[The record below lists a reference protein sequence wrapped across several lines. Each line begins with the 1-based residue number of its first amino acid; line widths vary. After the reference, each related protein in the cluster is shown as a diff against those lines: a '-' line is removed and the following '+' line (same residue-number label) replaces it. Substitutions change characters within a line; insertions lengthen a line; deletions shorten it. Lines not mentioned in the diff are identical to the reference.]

1 MGRTSRTSSDTPAV
15 ALFRRLL
22 LLYPAEFRHEYGREM
37 VFDFAELYRD
47 AAGRRGL
54 ARAAAVAAL
63 WLSTI
68 ADLAWSA
75 PREHMDTII
84 RDVRYG
90 VRVMLRERAVTAVAV
105 LALALGAGAN
115 TAIFSVVDGVL
126 LRPLPFPEPE
136 RLVRVAAENPSQQ
149 ITNGPTSFQDYS
161 DWKAETGAF
170 AGLSYFLPWNTVLAE
185 GDEPERLPAVL
196 MSHDT
201 FTTLGLKPVAGRS
214 FLPEEDRPGG
224 ERVVMIT
231 EGFWK
236 RRYGGDPA
244 VVGGALRFTGGT
256 RTIVGVVPDV
266 LGPIFGEAE
275 IFIPWTPDPA
285 NGRSD
290 RFIIALGRLRPGAT
304 ATQAN
309 AELGAVSARLESAY
323 LKDNEGWGATV
334 VPLMDFVAGEVRPAL
349 LVLLGAV
356 AFVLLIACVNVAN
369 LLLARAAAR
378 RREVALRTALG
389 ATRWRLVRQFLT
401 ESVLLYG
408 LGGVAG
414 LAVAAVII
422 RLLVAY
428 GPRNI
433 PRLEEVSL
441 DARALAFTFGV
452 SVAVGLLFGIVPA
465 LRASREDLA
474 GTLREARASGESFAR
489 NRLRG
494 TLVVV
499 EVALSF
505 VLLVGAGLLVE
516 SFVRV
521 RGVDPGFNPD
531 GVVVAQM
538 RLPNHY
544 DTPEKEAAVV
554 DRLLASL
561 AAMPG
566 ARAVAGAGNLPLGGG
581 GFYSASAFIR
591 EGDPVAK
598 ESERQ
603 TMIVPVTADYFRAME
618 IQLLRGRGLSVDDN
632 RLGSPPVIVVNET
645 IAARYYPGQDP
656 VGKRVWFVDEEETP
670 REIVGV
676 VRDIR
681 NAGLDTPPDPITY
694 MPLLQRPLNS
704 LAFVVR
710 AEGDPASLVPAIK
723 AATRE
728 VDPLVAVFQARALS
742 EIVAE
747 SVSGRRF
754 QMALLTSF
762 AFLALLLA
770 AVGVYGVM
778 SYSVARRTNEI
789 GVRVALGATTGSV
802 TRLVVGQGTRLAL
815 AGIALGLAGALA
827 LSRVLESTLYG
838 VSPTDVRTLATA
850 AALLAGVAVLACYIP
865 ARRAARV
872 DPVAALRHE

>member
-1 MGRTSRTSSDTPAV
+1 MGHAPRTSFDTPAV

-22 LLYPAEFRHEYGREM
+22 ILYPAEFRHEYGREM
-37 VFDFAELYRD
+37 TFDFAELYRE
-47 AAGRRGL
+47 AAGRPWP

-63 WLSTI
+63 WLDTI

-75 PREHMDTII
+75 PREHMDTIL

-161 DWKAETGAF
+161 DWKTEIGAF

-201 FTTLGLKPVAGRS
+201 FTTLGVRPVAGRT
-214 FLPEEDRPGG
+214 FLPEEDRPGA

-244 VVGGALRFTGGT
+244 LVGRAIRFTGGT
-256 RTIVGVVPDV
+256 RTVVGVVPDV
-266 LGPIFGEAE
+266 LEPIFGEAE

-304 ATQAN
+304 AAQAN
-309 AELGAVSARLESAY
+309 AELGAVSARLEAAY
-323 LKDNEGWGATV
+323 LKENEGWGAAV
-334 VPLMDFVAGEVRPAL
+334 VPLIDFVAGEVRPAL

-433 PRLEEVSL
+433 PRLAEVSL

-474 GTLREARASGESFAR
+474 SPLREARSTGESFAR
-489 NRLRG
+489 NRLRS

-538 RLPNHY
+538 SLPSRY
-544 DTPEKEAAVV
+544 ETPEQEAEVI

-566 ARAVAGAGNLPLGGG
+566 ARAVGGAGNLPLGGG

-645 IAARYYPGQDP
+645 IAARYYPGGDP
-656 VGKRVWFVDEEETP
+656 IGKRVSFVDEEETP

-681 NAGLDTPPDPITY
+681 NAGLDTPPDPTTY
-694 MPLLQRPLNS
+694 VPLLQRPLNS

-728 VDPLVAVFQARALS
+728 VDPLVPVFQARALS

-747 SVSGRRF
+747 SVSARRF
-754 QMALLTSF
+754 HMALLTSF

-827 LSRVLESTLYG
+827 LSRVLESALYG

-872 DPVAALRHE
+872 DPAAALRHE

>member
-1 MGRTSRTSSDTPAV
+1 MGHAPRTSFDTPAV

-22 LLYPAEFRHEYGREM
+22 ILYPAEFRHEYGREM
-37 VFDFAELYRD
+37 TFDFAELYRE
-47 AAGRRGL
+47 AAGRPWP

-63 WLSTI
+63 WLDTI

-90 VRVMLRERAVTAVAV
+90 ARMMLRERAVTAVAV

-126 LRPLPFPEPE
+126 LRPLPFPETE
-136 RLVRVAAENPSQQ
+136 RLVRIEAEKPSQQ
-149 ITNGPTSFQDYS
+149 IERAPTSFQDYS
-161 DWKAETGAF
+161 DWKAGGSTF
-170 AGLSYFLPWNTVLAE
+170 AGLSYFLPWNATLLE
-185 GDEPERLPAVL
+185 GDEPERLPIVL
-196 MSHDT
+196 MSHDL
-201 FTTLGLKPVAGRS
+201 FATLGVKPIAGRS
-214 FLPEEDRPGG
+214 FLPEEDLPGA
-224 ERVVMIT
+224 ERVVILG
-231 EGFWK
+231 EGFWM
-236 RRYGGDPA
+236 RRFGGDPQI
-244 VVGGALRFTGGT
+244 VGKTIRFTGGT
-256 RTIVGVVPDV
+256 STVVGVVPDV
-266 LGPIFGEAE
+266 LDPIVGDAE
-275 IFIPWTPDPA
+275 IFLPYAPDPQ

-290 RFIIALGRLRPGAT
+290 RFLIAVGRLQPGVT
-304 ATQAN
+304 VVQADE
-309 AELGAVSARLESAY
+309 ELSAVASRLESMFPD
-323 LKDNEGWGATV
+323 DNTGWGVKV
-334 VPLMDFVAGEVRPAL
+334 VPMMDYVVGEVRPAL
-349 LVLLGAV
+349 LVLFGAV
-356 AFVLLIACVNVAN
+356 ACVLLIACVNVGN
-369 LLLARAAAR
+369 LLIARAAAR

-401 ESVLLYG
+401 ESVMLYG
-408 LGGVAG
+408 LGCAAG
-414 LAVAAVII
+414 LAVAAVLV
-422 RLLVAY
+422 RLVAAY
-428 GPRNI
+428 GPRDI
-433 PRLEEVSL
+433 PRLDEASL
-441 DARALAFTFGV
+441 DARTLAFTFGV
-452 SVAVGLLFGIVPA
+452 SLAVGLLFGIAPA

-474 GTLREARASGESFAR
+474 GPLKEARTSGESFAR

-505 VLLVGAGLLVE
+505 VLLVGAALLVE
-516 SFVRV
+516 SFIHV

-538 RLPNHY
+538 SLPSRY
-544 DTPEKEAAVV
+544 ETDEQRAAVV
-554 DRLLASL
+554 ERLMTSL
-561 AAMPG
+561 AAVPG
-566 ARAVAGAGNLPLGGG
+566 ARAVAAAGNLPLGGG
-581 GFYSASAFIR
+581 GFYSWHSFVR
-591 EGDPVAK
+591 EGETPDS
-598 ESERQ
+598 ENERQ
-603 TMIVPVTADYFRAME
+603 TNMMAVTPDYFRAME
-618 IQLLRGRGLSVDDN
+618 IPILRGRGLTADDA
-632 RLGSPPVIVVNET
+632 RAEAPPVLLVNET
-645 IAARYYPGQDP
+645 LAARYFSGEDSI
-656 VGKRVWFVDEEETP
+656 GKRVRFSGDDEAP

-681 NAGLDTPPDPITY
+681 NMGLDAPPDPTSYVPIGH
-694 MPLLQRPLNS
+694 RPINAL
-704 LAFVVR
+704 VVVAR
-710 AEGDPASLVPAIK
+710 AEGDPASLVPAMK

-728 VDPLVAVFQARALS
+728 VDPLIPVFRARPLT
-742 EIVAE
+742 EIVSE

-754 QMALLTSF
+754 HMALLTSF

-815 AGIALGLAGALA
+815 AGIALGLAGALS
-827 LSRVLESTLYG
+827 LSRVLESALYG